1 MLQMDQEQQQGQPWG
16 HDDDDNN
23 MMGSFLN
30 TNILFVLPFYL
41 REGPQA
47 SAYPDIDMGREI
59 SQTCVIESYAC
70 KRQEQAWVHP
80 TQPLCNIASQ
90 TPMPAKKYSG
100 IRPASY
106 ERRTPAQDGC
116 RNRSMA
122 ILPLTLLL
130 L

>member
-1 MLQMDQEQQQGQPWG
+1 MNRAVLKGAPRRLLMSHRLASRLQYVQHAAMLQMDQEQQQGQPWG

-47 SAYPDIDMGREI
+47 SAYPDIDMGREM

-70 KRQEQAWVHP
+70 KR
-80 TQPLCNIASQ
+80 
-90 TPMPAKKYSG
+90 
-100 IRPASY
+100 
-106 ERRTPAQDGC
+106 
-116 RNRSMA
+116 
-122 ILPLTLLL
+122 
-130 L
+130 